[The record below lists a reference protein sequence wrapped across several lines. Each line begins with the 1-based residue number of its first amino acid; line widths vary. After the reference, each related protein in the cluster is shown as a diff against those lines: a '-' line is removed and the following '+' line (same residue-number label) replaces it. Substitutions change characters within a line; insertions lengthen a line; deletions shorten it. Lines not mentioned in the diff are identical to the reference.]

1 MNRDKRRMKMNKT
14 FKPINKK
21 RYFTNIRF
29 LLVLT
34 IVIIL
39 NAMLN
44 TAFVKTGESS
54 KAGGTKQEKYYK
66 SIAVEYGD
74 TLWGIAVEFKDSNN
88 QSIQEYI
95 DEVKQINQ
103 LKTEEIHAGRYL
115 TIPYYNHMDNSIK
128 IHKNFASSTN

>member
-1 MNRDKRRMKMNKT
+1 MNRDKRRMKMNKR
-14 FKPINKK
+14 FKLINKK

-39 NAMLN
+39 NAVLN

-54 KAGGTKQEKYYK
+54 KAGATKQEKYYK

-128 IHKNFASSTN
+128 IHKSFASSTN